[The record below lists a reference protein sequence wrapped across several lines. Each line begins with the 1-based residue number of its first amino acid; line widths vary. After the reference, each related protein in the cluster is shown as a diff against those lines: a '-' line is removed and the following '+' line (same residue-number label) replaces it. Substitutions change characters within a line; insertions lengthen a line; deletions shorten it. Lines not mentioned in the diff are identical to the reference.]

1 MADLEFLEDFLAEV
15 TEILEQ
21 LNTDLVE
28 LESRPDDLDLLNRI
42 FRAAHT
48 MKGTSSFMGFEKM
61 TTVTHR
67 MEDILNILRK
77 GEAKLTPEVMDVV
90 LEAVDIVEQIV
101 ENIRETQSEGDVD
114 ITEIVKKLE
123 DAYAKLTGAG
133 GPSEEEQGEV
143 IGGGKPP
150 SREELEA
157 FDREIQE
164 MLQKELE
171 QEGSEPSMEEVI
183 GGGKPPSKEELEAFD
198 REIQELLKKELEKEQ
213 KASAP
218 TKSKSTAK
226 QDKQEKKE
234 KKGETTIRVDV
245 SRLDALMNLV
255 GELVLGRNRLL
266 RITQQLAAKFEG
278 EPLIDALIETM
289 DQVDFITTD
298 LQMAVMKTRMVPIAR
313 VFNRFPRVV
322 RDLSRE
328 LRKEVK
334 LIIEGEDTELDRSIV
349 EEIGDPLVHLVRNA
363 IDHGIEPPEERE
375 ILGKPRQGTV
385 RLAAYHEG
393 NHIVIVIEDDGRGID
408 IEKIKAKALE
418 KGLVTESEL
427 SRMNEKD
434 ILNLIFLPGFST
446 AEKVTDVS
454 GRGVGMDVVKTNIEK
469 LNGTIDI
476 HTEIGKGTRFVIK
489 IPLTLAIIQSLLVN
503 VGNEIYAIPLVSVV
517 EAVKVPKEEIQRV
530 EGQEIIVLR
539 DSVLSLVKL
548 SEVFN
553 IPTEESEDYMYVV
566 VLSIGE
572 RRFGLVVDRLI
583 GQEEIVIKSLGNYLS
598 NVPGISGATIMGDG
612 RVTLIID
619 VAGLA
624 NMTARVV

>member
-1 MADLEFLEDFLAEV
+1 MAELEFLEDFLAEV

-21 LNTDLVE
+21 LDQDLVE
-28 LESRPDDLDLLNRI
+28 LEEHPEDLELLNKI

-67 MEDILNILRK
+67 MEDILNLLRK

-90 LEAVDIVEQIV
+90 LEAVDVVKEIV
-101 ENIRETQSEGDVD
+101 ENIRETQSEGDID

-123 DAYAKLTGAG
+123 DAYKTLTGEKK
-133 GPSEEEQGEV
+133 EE
-143 IGGGKPP
+143 
-150 SREELEA
+150 SSS
-157 FDREIQE
+157 D
-164 MLQKELE
+164 
-171 QEGSEPSMEEVI
+171 EEVI

-198 REIQELLKKELEKEQ
+198 REIQELLKKELGEEAPQ
-213 KASAP
+213 PSAEETVIGGGRPP
-218 TKSKSTAK
+218 TKEELEAFDREIQELLKK
-226 QDKQEKKE
+226 ELEKEKKE
-234 KKGETTIRVDV
+234 EKKAEAAKKTSKDEKKERKGDTTIRVDV

-266 RITQQLAAKFEG
+266 RIAQQLSAKYEDD
-278 EPLIDALIETM
+278 ELIHALEETL

-322 RDLSRE
+322 RDLARE
-328 LRKEVK
+328 LKKEVK

-375 ILGKPRQGTV
+375 FLGKPRQGTL

-393 NHIVIVIEDDGRGID
+393 NHIVILVEDDGRGID
-408 IEKIKAKALE
+408 VEKIKKKALE
-418 KGLVTESEL
+418 RGLVTENEL
-427 SRMNEKD
+427 SRMSEKE

-469 LNGTIDI
+469 LNGTIEI
-476 HTEIGKGTRFVIK
+476 NTELGKGTQIIIK
-489 IPLTLAIIQSLLVN
+489 IPLTLAIIQALLVK
-503 VGNEIYAIPLVSVV
+503 VADEIYAIPLVSVV
-517 EAVKVPKEEIQRV
+517 EAVKISQDEVQTV
-530 EGQEIIVLR
+530 EGKEIIILR
-539 DSVLSLVKL
+539 DSVLPLVKL
-548 SEVFN
+548 ADVFDIPAEEEVS
-553 IPTEESEDYMYVV
+553 PYVV
-566 VLSIGE
+566 VLAIGE
-572 RRFGLVVDRLI
+572 RRFGLVVDSLI
-583 GQEEIVIKSLGNYLS
+583 GQEEIVIKSLGNYIE
-598 NVPGISGATIMGDG
+598 GISGATIMGDG
-612 RVTLIID
+612 RVTLIVD

-624 NMTARVV
+624 NLISKA

>member
-183 GGGKPPSKEELEAFD
+183 GGRKPPSREELEAFD

-572 RRFGLVVDRLI
+572 RRFGLVVDKLI

>member
-1 MADLEFLEDFLAEV
+1 MAELEFLEDFLAEV

-21 LNTDLVE
+21 LDQDLVE
-28 LESRPDDLDLLNRI
+28 LEENPEDLELLNKI

-67 MEDILNILRK
+67 MEDILNLLRK

-90 LEAVDIVEQIV
+90 LEAVDVVKGIVD
-101 ENIRETQSEGDVD
+101 NIRETQTEGDVD
-114 ITEIVKKLE
+114 ITEIVNKLE
-123 DAYAKLTGAG
+123 DTYKALTGQKK
-133 GPSEEEQGEV
+133 EEQQEEIV

-150 SREELEA
+150 SKEELEA

-164 MLQKELE
+164 QLKKE
-171 QEGSEPSMEEVI
+171 QEKEEEIVI

-198 REIQELLKKELEKEQ
+198 REIQELLKKEQEKEKEETSRKKPQ
-213 KASAP
+213 KE
-218 TKSKSTAK
+218 
-226 QDKQEKKE
+226 EKKE
-234 KKGETTIRVDV
+234 RKGDTTIRVDV

-266 RITQQLAAKFEG
+266 RIAQQLSAKYEDD
-278 EPLIDALIETM
+278 ELIHALEETL

-322 RDLSRE
+322 RDLARE
-328 LRKEVK
+328 LNKEVR
-334 LIIEGEDTELDRSIV
+334 LVIEGEDTELDRSIV

-375 ILGKPRQGTV
+375 FLGKPRQGLL
-385 RLAAYHEG
+385 RLSAYHEG
-393 NHIVIVIEDDGRGID
+393 NHIVILVEDDGRGID
-408 IEKIKAKALE
+408 IEKIKKKALDR
-418 KGLVTESEL
+418 GLVTSSEL
-427 SRMNEKD
+427 SRMNEKE

-446 AEKVTDVS
+446 ADKVTDVS

-469 LNGTIDI
+469 LNGTIEI
-476 HTEIGKGTRFVIK
+476 NTELGRGTKIIIK
-489 IPLTLAIIQSLLVN
+489 IPLTLAIIQALLVK

-517 EAVKVPKEEIQRV
+517 EAVKVSPEEIQTV
-530 EGQEIIVLR
+530 EGKEIIILR
-539 DSVLSLVKL
+539 DSVLPLVKL
-548 SEVFN
+548 ADVFD
-553 IPTEESEDYMYVV
+553 IFEKEESSQYVV
-566 VLSIGE
+566 VLAIGE
-572 RRFGLVVDRLI
+572 RRFGLVVDSLI
-583 GQEEIVIKSLGNYLS
+583 GQEEIVIKSLGDYLT
-598 NVPGISGATIMGDG
+598 NIEGISGATIMGDG
-612 RVTLIID
+612 RVTLIVD

-624 NMTARVV
+624 NLIAKS

>member
-1 MADLEFLEDFLAEV
+1 MAELEFLEDFLAEV

-21 LNTDLVE
+21 LDQDLVE
-28 LESRPDDLDLLNRI
+28 LEEHPEDLELLNKI

-67 MEDILNILRK
+67 MEDILNLLRK

-90 LEAVDIVEQIV
+90 LEAVDVVKEIV
-101 ENIRETQSEGDVD
+101 ENIRETQSEGDID

-123 DAYAKLTGAG
+123 DAYKTLTGEKK
-133 GPSEEEQGEV
+133 EE
-143 IGGGKPP
+143 
-150 SREELEA
+150 SSS
-157 FDREIQE
+157 D
-164 MLQKELE
+164 
-171 QEGSEPSMEEVI
+171 EEVI

-198 REIQELLKKELEKEQ
+198 REIQELLKKELGEEAPQ
-213 KASAP
+213 PSAEETVIGGGRPP
-218 TKSKSTAK
+218 TKEELEAFDREIQELLKK
-226 QDKQEKKE
+226 ELEKEKKE
-234 KKGETTIRVDV
+234 EKKAEAAKKTSKDEKKERKGDTTIRVDV

-266 RITQQLAAKFEG
+266 RIAQQLSAKYEDD
-278 EPLIDALIETM
+278 ELIHALEETL

-322 RDLSRE
+322 RDLARE
-328 LRKEVK
+328 LKKEVK

-375 ILGKPRQGTV
+375 FLGKPRQGTL

-393 NHIVIVIEDDGRGID
+393 NHIVILVEDDGRGID
-408 IEKIKAKALE
+408 VEKIKKKALE
-418 KGLVTESEL
+418 RGLVTENEL
-427 SRMNEKD
+427 SRMSEKE

-469 LNGTIDI
+469 LNGTIEI
-476 HTEIGKGTRFVIK
+476 NTELGKGTQIIIK
-489 IPLTLAIIQSLLVN
+489 IPLTLAIIQALLVK
-503 VGNEIYAIPLVSVV
+503 VADEIYAIPLVSVV
-517 EAVKVPKEEIQRV
+517 EAVKISQEEVQTV
-530 EGQEIIVLR
+530 EGKEIIILR
-539 DSVLSLVKL
+539 DSVLPLVKL
-548 SEVFN
+548 ADVFDIPAEEEVS
-553 IPTEESEDYMYVV
+553 PYVV
-566 VLSIGE
+566 VLAIGE
-572 RRFGLVVDRLI
+572 RRFGLVVDSLI
-583 GQEEIVIKSLGNYLS
+583 GQEEIVIKSLGNYLT
-598 NVPGISGATIMGDG
+598 NIEGISGATIMGDG
-612 RVTLIID
+612 RVTLIVD

-624 NMTARVV
+624 NLISKA

>member
-183 GGGKPPSKEELEAFD
+183 GGGKPPSREELEAFD
-198 REIQELLKKELEKEQ
+198 KEIQELLKKELEKEQ

-218 TKSKSTAK
+218 IKSKPTAK

-476 HTEIGKGTRFVIK
+476 HTELGKGTQFIIK

-572 RRFGLVVDRLI
+572 RRFGLVVDKLI

>member
-21 LNTDLVE
+21 LNQDLVE
-28 LESRPDDLDLLNRI
+28 LEERPNDLDLLNKI

-67 MEDILNILRK
+67 MEDILNVLRK
-77 GEAKLTPEVMDVV
+77 GEAQLTPEIMDVV
-90 LEAVDIVEQIV
+90 LEAVDVVEQIV
-101 ENIRETQSEGDVD
+101 ENIRETQEEGDID

-123 DAYAKLTGAG
+123 DAYAKLTGQG
-133 GPSEEEQGEV
+133 KEEEQPQQQPQEEEV
-143 IGGGKPP
+143 
-150 SREELEA
+150 
-157 FDREIQE
+157 
-164 MLQKELE
+164 
-171 QEGSEPSMEEVI
+171 VI

-213 KASAP
+213 QQQQKPA
-218 TKSKSTAK
+218 KTAEK
-226 QDKQEKKE
+226 KPKKTEKKE
-234 KKGETTIRVDV
+234 KKGDTTIRVDV

-266 RITQQLAAKFEG
+266 RITQQLAAKYEG
-278 EPLIDALIETM
+278 DELVEALAETM

-322 RDLSRE
+322 RDLARE
-328 LRKEVK
+328 LKKEVK

-375 ILGKPRQGTV
+375 FLGKPRQGTL

-393 NHIVIVIEDDGRGID
+393 NHIVILVEDDGRGID
-408 IEKIKAKALE
+408 IEKVKKKALE
-418 KGLVTESEL
+418 RGLVTENEL
-427 SRMNEKD
+427 AKMSEKD

-469 LNGTIDI
+469 LNGTI
-476 HTEIGKGTRFVIK
+476 EINTQKGKGTQIVIK
-489 IPLTLAIIQSLLVN
+489 IPLTLAIIQSLLVQ
-503 VGNEIYAIPLVSVV
+503 VGEEIYAIPLVSVV
-517 EAVKVPKEEIQRV
+517 EAVKINTDEIQHV
-530 EGQEIIVLR
+530 EGQEIIILR
-539 DSVLSLVKL
+539 DSVLPLVEL
-548 SEVFN
+548 SRVFD
-553 IPTEESEDYMYVV
+553 IPTERREKSIYVV

-572 RRFGLVVDRLI
+572 RRFGLIVDRLI

-598 NVPGISGATIMGDG
+598 SVPGISGATIMGDG

-619 VAGLA
+619 VASLA
-624 NMTARVV
+624 NMIARVA

>member
-1 MADLEFLEDFLAEV
+1 MADLEFLEDFLAEI

-21 LNTDLVE
+21 LNQDLVE

-67 MEDILNILRK
+67 MEDILNVLRK

-90 LEAVDIVEQIV
+90 LEAVDVVEKIV
-101 ENIRETQSEGDVD
+101 ENIRETQEEGDVD

-123 DAYAKLTGAG
+123 EAYAKLTGAKQED
-133 GPSEEEQGEV
+133 EEESEEV

-164 MLQKELE
+164 LLQKELE
-171 QEGSEPSMEEVI
+171 KEQQEQEDVVI
-183 GGGKPPSKEELEAFD
+183 GGGRPPTREELEAFD

-213 KASAP
+213 KEKAESASK
-218 TKSKSTAK
+218 TKTQQAK
-226 QDKQEKKE
+226 TEKKE
-234 KKGETTIRVDV
+234 KKGDTTIRVDV

-266 RITQQLAAKFEG
+266 RITQQLVSRYEDDA
-278 EPLIDALIETM
+278 LIDALVETM

-322 RDLSRE
+322 RDLARE
-328 LRKEVK
+328 LKKEVQ

-349 EEIGDPLVHLVRNA
+349 EEIGDPLVHLVRNS

-375 ILGKPRQGTV
+375 FLGKPRQGTI

-393 NHIVIVIEDDGRGID
+393 NHIVILVEDDGRGID
-408 IEKIKAKALE
+408 IEK
-418 KGLVTESEL
+418 
-427 SRMNEKD
+427 D
-434 ILNLIFLPGFST
+434 
-446 AEKVTDVS
+446 
-454 GRGVGMDVVKTNIEK
+454 
-469 LNGTIDI
+469 
-476 HTEIGKGTRFVIK
+476 
-489 IPLTLAIIQSLLVN
+489 
-503 VGNEIYAIPLVSVV
+503 
-517 EAVKVPKEEIQRV
+517 
-530 EGQEIIVLR
+530 
-539 DSVLSLVKL
+539 
-548 SEVFN
+548 
-553 IPTEESEDYMYVV
+553 
-566 VLSIGE
+566 
-572 RRFGLVVDRLI
+572 
-583 GQEEIVIKSLGNYLS
+583 
-598 NVPGISGATIMGDG
+598 
-612 RVTLIID
+612 
-619 VAGLA
+619 
-624 NMTARVV
+624 

>member
-1 MADLEFLEDFLAEV
+1 MAELEFLDDFLAEV

-21 LNTDLVE
+21 LNQDLVE
-28 LESRPDDLDLLNRI
+28 LEERPDDLDLLNKI

-67 MEDILNILRK
+67 MEDILNLLRK
-77 GEAKLTPEVMDVV
+77 GEAKLTPDVMDVV
-90 LEAVDIVEQIV
+90 LEAVDVVEQIV
-101 ENIRETQSEGDVD
+101 ENIRETQEEGDVD

-123 DAYAKLTGAG
+123 DAYAKLTGQKKEEPAEASE
-133 GPSEEEQGEV
+133 PSEEEVV

-150 SREELEA
+150 SR
-157 FDREIQE
+157 
-164 MLQKELE
+164 
-171 QEGSEPSMEEVI
+171 
-183 GGGKPPSKEELEAFD
+183 EELEAFD

-213 KASAP
+213 KQQKKDKKP
-218 TKSKSTAK
+218 SKA
-226 QDKQEKKE
+226 DKKE
-234 KKGETTIRVDV
+234 KKGDTTIRVDV

-266 RITQQLAAKFEG
+266 RLIQKLAAKYEG
-278 EPLIDALIETM
+278 DELIETLVETM

-322 RDLSRE
+322 RDLARE

-349 EEIGDPLVHLVRNA
+349 EEIADPLVHLVRNA

-375 ILGKPRQGTV
+375 LIGKPRQGTV

-393 NHIVIVIEDDGRGID
+393 NHIVIVVEDDGRGID
-408 IEKIKAKALE
+408 IEKIKNKALE
-418 KGLVTESEL
+418 RGLVSEADL
-427 SRMNEKD
+427 ARMSEKD

-469 LNGTIDI
+469 LNGTIEI
-476 HTEIGKGTRFVIK
+476 NTELGKGTQMIIK

-503 VGNEIYAIPLVSVV
+503 VGDEIYAIPLVSVV
-517 EAVKVPKEEIQRV
+517 EAVKISKDEIQKV
-530 EGQEIIVLR
+530 EGQNIIVLR
-539 DSVLSLVKL
+539 DSVLPLVEMA
-548 SEVFN
+548 EVFD
-553 IPTEESEDYMYVV
+553 IPREEKGDYIYVV

-572 RRFGLVVDRLI
+572 KRFGLVVDRLI

-598 NVPGISGATIMGDG
+598 NIPGISGATIMGDG
-612 RVTLIID
+612 RITLIVD

-624 NMTARVV
+624 NMITRVA

>member
-1 MADLEFLEDFLAEV
+1 MAELEFLEDFLAEV

-21 LNTDLVE
+21 LDQDLVE
-28 LESRPDDLDLLNRI
+28 LEEHPEDLELLNKI

-67 MEDILNILRK
+67 MEDILNLLRK

-90 LEAVDIVEQIV
+90 LEAVDVVKEIV
-101 ENIRETQSEGDVD
+101 ENIRETQSEGDID

-123 DAYAKLTGAG
+123 DAYKTLTGEKK
-133 GPSEEEQGEV
+133 EE
-143 IGGGKPP
+143 
-150 SREELEA
+150 SSS
-157 FDREIQE
+157 D
-164 MLQKELE
+164 
-171 QEGSEPSMEEVI
+171 EEVI

-198 REIQELLKKELEKEQ
+198 REIQELLKKELGEEAPQ
-213 KASAP
+213 PSAEETVIGGGRPP
-218 TKSKSTAK
+218 TKEELEAFDREIQELLKK
-226 QDKQEKKE
+226 ELEKEKKE
-234 KKGETTIRVDV
+234 EKKAEAAKKTSKDEKKERKGDTTIRVDV

-266 RITQQLAAKFEG
+266 RIAQQLSAKYEDD
-278 EPLIDALIETM
+278 ELIHALEETL

-322 RDLSRE
+322 RDLARE
-328 LRKEVK
+328 LKKEVK

-375 ILGKPRQGTV
+375 FLGKPRQGTL

-393 NHIVIVIEDDGRGID
+393 NHIVILVEDDGRGID
-408 IEKIKAKALE
+408 VEKIKKKALE
-418 KGLVTESEL
+418 RGLVTENEL
-427 SRMNEKD
+427 SRMSEKE

-469 LNGTIDI
+469 LNGTIEI
-476 HTEIGKGTRFVIK
+476 NTELGKGTQIIIK
-489 IPLTLAIIQSLLVN
+489 IPLTLAIIQALLVK
-503 VGNEIYAIPLVSVV
+503 VADEIYAIPLVSVV
-517 EAVKVPKEEIQRV
+517 EAVKISQDEVQTV
-530 EGQEIIVLR
+530 EGKEIIILR
-539 DSVLSLVKL
+539 DSVLPLVKL
-548 SEVFN
+548 ADVFDIPAEEEVS
-553 IPTEESEDYMYVV
+553 PYVV
-566 VLSIGE
+566 VLAIGE
-572 RRFGLVVDRLI
+572 RRFGLVVDSLI
-583 GQEEIVIKSLGNYLS
+583 GQEEIVIKSLGNYLT
-598 NVPGISGATIMGDG
+598 NIEGISGATIMGDG
-612 RVTLIID
+612 RVTLIVD

-624 NMTARVV
+624 NLIS

>member
-1 MADLEFLEDFLAEV
+1 MADLEFLEDFLAEI

-21 LNTDLVE
+21 LNQDLVE

-67 MEDILNILRK
+67 MEDILNVLRK

-90 LEAVDIVEQIV
+90 LEAVDVVEKIV
-101 ENIRETQSEGDVD
+101 ENIRETQEEGDVD

-123 DAYAKLTGAG
+123 EAYAKLTGAKQED
-133 GPSEEEQGEV
+133 EEESEEV

-164 MLQKELE
+164 LLQKELE
-171 QEGSEPSMEEVI
+171 KEQQEQEDVVI
-183 GGGKPPSKEELEAFD
+183 GGGRPPTREELEAFD

-213 KASAP
+213 KEKAESASK
-218 TKSKSTAK
+218 TKTQQAK
-226 QDKQEKKE
+226 TEKKE
-234 KKGETTIRVDV
+234 KKGDTTIRVDV

-266 RITQQLAAKFEG
+266 RITQQLVSRYEDDA
-278 EPLIDALIETM
+278 LIDALVETM

-322 RDLSRE
+322 RDLARE
-328 LRKEVK
+328 LKKEVQ

-349 EEIGDPLVHLVRNA
+349 EEIGDPLVHLVRNS

-375 ILGKPRQGTV
+375 FLGKPRQGTI

-393 NHIVIVIEDDGRGID
+393 NHIVILVEDDGRGID
-408 IEKIKAKALE
+408 IEKIKEKALD
-418 KGLVTESEL
+418 KGLVTESDL
-427 SRMNEKD
+427 ARMSEKD
-434 ILNLIFLPGFST
+434 ILNLIFMPGFST

-469 LNGTIDI
+469 LNGTI
-476 HTEIGKGTRFVIK
+476 EINTQPGKGTQIIIK
-489 IPLTLAIIQSLLVN
+489 IPLTLAIIQSLLVQ
-503 VGNEIYAIPLVSVV
+503 VGEEIYAIPLVSVV
-517 EAVKVPKEEIQRV
+517 EAVKVLKSEIQKV
-530 EGQEIIVLR
+530 EGHEIIVLR
-539 DSVLSLVKL
+539 DSVLPLLEL
-548 SEVFN
+548 SKVFGIHTTENKDN
-553 IPTEESEDYMYVV
+553 IYVV

-583 GQEEIVIKSLGNYLS
+583 GQEEIVIKSLGSYLN

-624 NMTARVV
+624 NMTARVG

>member
-21 LNTDLVE
+21 LNQDLVE
-28 LESRPDDLDLLNRI
+28 LEERPDDLDLLNKI

-77 GEAKLTPEVMDVV
+77 GEGKLTPEIMDVV
-90 LEAVDIVEQIV
+90 LEAVDVVEQIV
-101 ENIRETQSEGDVD
+101 ENIRETQEEGDVD

-123 DAYAKLTGAG
+123 DAYAKLTGQKQEEA
-133 GPSEEEQGEV
+133 PAEEEV
-143 IGGGKPP
+143 
-150 SREELEA
+150 
-157 FDREIQE
+157 
-164 MLQKELE
+164 
-171 QEGSEPSMEEVI
+171 VI

-198 REIQELLKKELEKEQ
+198 REIQELLKKEMEKEQ
-213 KASAP
+213 EPKA
-218 TKSKSTAK
+218 KAK
-226 QDKQEKKE
+226 KEKKPAAHDKKE
-234 KKGETTIRVDV
+234 KKGDTTIRVDV

-266 RITQQLAAKFEG
+266 RITQQLVSRYEG
-278 EPLIDALIETM
+278 DELVEALSETM

-322 RDLSRE
+322 RDLARE
-328 LRKEVK
+328 LKKEVK

-375 ILGKPRQGTV
+375 FLGKPRQGT
-385 RLAAYHEG
+385 LKLSAYHEG
-393 NHIVIVIEDDGRGID
+393 NHIVILVEDDGRGID
-408 IEKIKAKALE
+408 IEKIKKKALE
-418 KGLVTESEL
+418 KGLVTEAEIAKMS
-427 SRMNEKD
+427 EKD

-446 AEKVTDVS
+446 AERVTDVS

-469 LNGTIDI
+469 LNGTIEI
-476 HTEIGKGTRFVIK
+476 NTELGKGTQIVIK
-489 IPLTLAIIQSLLVN
+489 IPLTLAIIQSLLVQ
-503 VGNEIYAIPLVSVV
+503 VGDEIYAIPLVSVV
-517 EAVKVPKEEIQRV
+517 EAVKISTEEIQFV
-530 EGQEIIVLR
+530 EGQEIIILR
-539 DSVLSLVKL
+539 DSVLPLVEL
-548 SEVFN
+548 SKVFN
-553 IPTEESEDYMYVV
+553 IPTTRDEKSIYVV

-572 RRFGLVVDRLI
+572 KRFGLIVDRLI

-624 NMTARVV
+624 NMVARVA